1 MVGFEIEKYTKAV
14 LVDSIRFGY
23 YNFFEDAEE
32 AMRELFDHTSDK
44 VIPDG
49 IKVGKRAP
57 RANPPRVRRKRVL
70 YPT

>member
-1 MVGFEIEKYTKAV
+1 MVGFELEKYSAADM
-14 LVDSIRFGY
+14 VDSIRFGY

-32 AMRELFDHTSDK
+32 AMRVLLDHTSDK

>member
-1 MVGFEIEKYTKAV
+1 MVGFELEKCMVGTS
-14 LVDSIRFGY
+14 SIRFGY